1 MIPVLVGGF
10 NIIELF
16 LTAISYSLYA
26 FEYKWMNMGK
36 WGGQSALRLCVCV
49 SVVRTAVLTQDC
61 LLVCLYVCTECNS
74 VDTRLSACVF
84 VCLF

>member
-10 NIIELF
+10 NVIELF

-36 WGGQSALRLCVCV
+36 WGGQSALRLCVCGEDH
-49 SVVRTAVLTQDC
+49 SADI
-61 LLVCLYVCTECNS
+61 
-74 VDTRLSACVF
+74 RLSACVS
-84 VCLF
+84 VCLC